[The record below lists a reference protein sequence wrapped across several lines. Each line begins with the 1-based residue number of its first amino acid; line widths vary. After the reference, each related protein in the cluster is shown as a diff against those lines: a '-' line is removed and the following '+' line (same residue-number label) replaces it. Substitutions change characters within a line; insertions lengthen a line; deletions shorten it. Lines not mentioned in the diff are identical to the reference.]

1 MKTGSVISMASDF
14 RRKYGDCIRLD
25 GNCADCSLTSYG
37 KDCHGARITALEWY
51 RRLSGMTIKYLSET
65 SGVSVRQIQSVERG
79 ERSIANMTV
88 RNVLSLADA
97 MGVEVSDLIDR

>member
-1 MKTGSVISMASDF
+1 
-14 RRKYGDCIRLD
+14 
-25 GNCADCSLTSYG
+25 
-37 KDCHGARITALEWY
+37 
-51 RRLSGMTIKYLSET
+51 MTIKYLSET